1 MRDSAVNITIE
12 LGELAR
18 LKLRE
23 AISAYGRSAFQE
35 PRRCEAILRDY
46 CPMAQREIF
55 LLVSAL
61 RENIAAELL
70 GGSEGLPES
79 AVLAKLA
86 RRVAENL
93 GLSAESARWAVES
106 WQYALEDNP
115 GLQGDGRGSRR
126 VESVV
131 SDTGFAV
138 GSVDSQ
144 TGGAVNWPWLGMC
157 FVAIAS
163 AMVALGGVGWV
174 TFVHQWVAWQGALIE
189 VGFLAGVLAI
199 ASFGQLLCG
208 RSFAQL
214 APPAHQALD
223 PRTVPF
229 ALMPEVLVLLLM
241 PLVPVA
247 LSSMWVMEWCFELH
261 VAGLPHTTLFHTI
274 RSIESACLGVFLY
287 GWVRRLTG
295 IQGNIAC
302 SMLRRR

>member
-12 LGELAR
+12 LGGLAR

-79 AVLAKLA
+79 AVISKLA
-86 RRVAENL
+86 RRVSENL
-93 GLSAESARWAVES
+93 GLSEEAARWAVES
-106 WQYALEDNP
+106 WQYALDDNP
-115 GLQGDGRGSRR
+115 GLQGDGRGSRH
-126 VESVV
+126 VEKVV

-138 GSVDSQ
+138 PGVESQATGSL
-144 TGGAVNWPWLGMC
+144 NWPWLGMC
-157 FVAIAS
+157 FVAITS
-163 AMVALGGVGWV
+163 AVVALSAVGWL
-174 TFVHQWVAWQGALIE
+174 TFVHQWATWQGGLIE
-189 VGFLAGVLAI
+189 CGFLAGALAV

-208 RSFAQL
+208 RSLAQL
-214 APPAHQALD
+214 APPTSESLN
-223 PRTVPF
+223 PRTVSF
-229 ALMPEVLVLLLM
+229 ALMPEVLVLVLM

-247 LSSMWVMEWCFELH
+247 LFSMWVMEWCLELH
-261 VAGLPHTTLFHTI
+261 VAGPPHTTLFHAI
-274 RSIESACLGVFLY
+274 RSIESASLGVFLY
-287 GWVRRLTG
+287 FWVRRLTG